1 MFKIFVR
8 HPRNETV
15 DNFAE
20 FGSLV
25 LKNTKERKDL
35 LDNPWIQDSLPRG
48 EIWSFDFLRIHAM
61 CRSCEALSST
71 TSTLSWKTSELI
83 GVVG

>member
-1 MFKIFVR
+1 MFKIFFE
-8 HPRNETV
+8 HPRNERV

-48 EIWSFDFLRIHAM
+48 KIWSFDFLGIHAM
-61 CRSCEALSST
+61 CRSREALSST
-71 TSTLSWKTSELI
+71 TSTLSWKESELT